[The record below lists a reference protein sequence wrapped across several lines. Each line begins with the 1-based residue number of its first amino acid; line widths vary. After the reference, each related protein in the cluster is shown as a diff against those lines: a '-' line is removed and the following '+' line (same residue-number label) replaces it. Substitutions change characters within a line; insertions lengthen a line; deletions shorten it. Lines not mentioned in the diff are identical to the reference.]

1 MDAKR
6 ASSAAWASIAATLV
20 ASTALGADAQQPH
33 IFHAVM
39 QTFGCPTPEA
49 TRAVVFPPAAH
60 VLDQAWI
67 RSAYDQGHCVTIS
80 TKSAWKLIYVSGNVA
95 FMSYAGTVGAPGSY
109 YFSTALMVDAE
120 GRHPSAIASRPPPIQ
135 PPKPVPAPEAAP
147 RAALPPQR
155 VAPPPPP
162 AAPAPPAYPPTSST
176 TTSSNGSGGG
186 WGVLGIIC
194 AVVIASLF
202 RVGKSSKPVP
212 PARSAPPPR
221 PPPRTPAPA
230 RSAAAPAKSNARWYG
245 PGEPVRVRE
254 MALAGG
260 MVYVGNSLAGTSAY
274 YGQDGCLIDPSL
286 PVASGPAPALP
297 YWPSYAH
304 ITPQNRYA
312 YLAWLV
318 GGKAQ
323 PDTEIG
329 YVFLYFYGLERRL
342 IADRPPQEEAGV
354 LMAEVQR
361 LLSIYGRN
369 HSFHG
374 YATRLLATARFLYSP
389 NTISDEPNPVTDPFT
404 VDRQAA
410 LAKLCRDRQPIS
422 FAWAAL
428 WHKEQLGNSHVW
440 RLCPKEVLE
449 LAKLQFDAAHPN
461 GLIHPLPASPRFTY
475 TYAPASRSISAS
487 FDDLVKTRFG
497 GSLPSVNGN
506 APAEI
511 AKCFIKPLEDLAHYA
526 EFLAK
531 HPGAQ
536 ESPVAVAL
544 LPSPL
549 REARLS
555 YAEAQFRAW
564 ADARIA
570 PRGGLIQL
578 DAIWVRLNGRAHWV
592 YDKSSWEELAKQLH
606 QCGYGLVPDP
616 LFNHVPQATPEQQAA
631 LYRLDNHEEPRT
643 APSPDFATG
652 QSAAFACAEYARI
665 SETPLS
671 DTSVERLAEALSVLE
686 ISQAERTRILASL
699 PWYKIQGET
708 RGRLKKTFDHLLPS
722 RHATVLTLA
731 ATALNVPGVDQAKLT
746 AFLEKMSQ
754 ALSVERTE
762 VYSVLHQSADAGT
775 PADSN
780 VVPLRTGYAIPKPLQ
795 AARQSKKSAE
805 LDPSRIK
812 SVLADTR
819 DAFDALTEVF
829 AEEDP
834 VAPSQEPVAAGNGLD
849 QSHASLLARLLEKPS
864 WTWAE
869 FDVLSHELGLMAG
882 GALETLNEWAFDH
895 FDEVLIEDGDPLVLS
910 QSCVDALSA
919 EEAASARA

>member
-1 MDAKR
+1 M
-6 ASSAAWASIAATLV
+6 
-20 ASTALGADAQQPH
+20 
-33 IFHAVM
+33 
-39 QTFGCPTPEA
+39 
-49 TRAVVFPPAAH
+49 
-60 VLDQAWI
+60 
-67 RSAYDQGHCVTIS
+67 
-80 TKSAWKLIYVSGNVA
+80 
-95 FMSYAGTVGAPGSY
+95 
-109 YFSTALMVDAE
+109 
-120 GRHPSAIASRPPPIQ
+120 PI
-135 PPKPVPAPEAAP
+135 
-147 RAALPPQR
+147 
-155 VAPPPPP
+155 
-162 AAPAPPAYPPTSST
+162 
-176 TTSSNGSGGG
+176 
-186 WGVLGIIC
+186 
-194 AVVIASLF
+194 
-202 RVGKSSKPVP
+202 
-212 PARSAPPPR
+212 
-221 PPPRTPAPA
+221 
-230 RSAAAPAKSNARWYG
+230 
-245 PGEPVRVRE
+245 
-254 MALAGG
+254 AGG
-260 MVYVGNSLAGTSAY
+260 MVYVGKSLSATNAY

-286 PVASGPAPALP
+286 PVEGGPAPALP
-297 YWPSYAH
+297 YWPSYAR

-323 PDTEIG
+323 PDTDIG

-342 IADRPPQEEAGV
+342 IADRPSQEEAGA
-354 LMAEVQR
+354 LIAEVQR

-374 YATRLLATARFLYSP
+374 YATSLIATARFLYSP
-389 NTISDEPNPVTDPFT
+389 NTISEEPNPVTDPFT

-449 LAKLQFDAAHPN
+449 LAKQRFDAAHPN
-461 GLIHPLPASPRFTY
+461 GLIHPLPASPPFTY
-475 TYAPASRSISAS
+475 TYAPASRSVSAN

-511 AKCFIKPLEDLAHYA
+511 AKCFTKPLEDLAHYA
-526 EFLAK
+526 EFLAR

-549 REARLS
+549 REGRLS

-570 PRGGLIQL
+570 PRGSLIQL
-578 DAIWVRLNGRAHWV
+578 DAIWVCLNGRAHWV
-592 YDKSSWEELAKQLH
+592 YDKSSWEELTKQLH

-616 LFNHVPQATPEQQAA
+616 LFNHVPQATPEQQAV
-631 LYRLDNHEEPRT
+631 LYRLDDREEPRK
-643 APSPDFATG
+643 APNPDFATG
-652 QSAAFACAEYARI
+652 QSAAFACAEFARI
-665 SETPLS
+665 SETQLS
-671 DTSVERLAEALSVLE
+671 DTSVERLADALSVLD

-708 RGRLKKTFDHLLPS
+708 RGRLKKTFDHLLPP
-722 RHATVLTLA
+722 RRATVLTLA

-746 AFLEKMSQ
+746 AFLEKMGQ

-762 VYSVLHQSADAGT
+762 VYSVLHQSTGAGT

-780 VVPLRTGYAIPKPLQ
+780 VVPLRAGYAIRKPPQ
-795 AARQSKKSAE
+795 AAQKPKNSAE

-834 VAPSQEPVAAGNGLD
+834 VLPSHRPVASGDGLD

-864 WTWAE
+864 WTRSE
-869 FDVLSHELGLMAG
+869 FDALSNELGLMAG

-895 FDEVLIEDGDPLVLS
+895 FDEVLIEDGDPLVLC
-910 QSCVDALSA
+910 QSCVNALSA
-919 EEAASARA
+919 EDAASARA